1 MSAYNFAYDWAS
13 RVEALTKRLVEVPSV
28 VGTPGEI
35 ACARSIYEW
44 LAALPYFQAN
54 PDHLYLQQTMDDG
67 SERYNVIA
75 LVRGKLAPDAGAP
88 TYLLM
93 GHLDTV
99 DIIDYGPHMHLACHP
114 DLLGKAL
121 GTPADLMVGRGALDM
136 KSGVAA
142 HMAVLERFAAGE
154 GDQEGCLLFAA
165 TPDEE
170 DTSKGILSVVAAVP
184 ELAQRW
190 GLSLKGAINA
200 DYTAPRFP
208 GDPSRYIYVGTIG
221 KLLPS
226 LFVAGLET
234 HVGEPFSGF
243 DPNWLIAEVTRRVD
257 YNPELCDLAFG
268 EVTPPPVSLKATD
281 LKDFYTV
288 QTALY
293 SWSYFNW
300 FTFLRSPADVLDQ
313 FRTLVTS
320 AFADLHREFG
330 DRASRFAAMGTTPAP
345 TAQWTPKVYT
355 FAELSAIVRNR
366 VGAEFEPAVAER
378 LMLDPRM
385 DLRNFSCRLTE
396 ELWRASGLE
405 APAAVVGYAQL
416 YSPPVRLELDAALTQ
431 GAREAAREVVQ
442 ETGIDLQVRHFF
454 PYISDMSFL
463 GCPDTPEELA
473 ALQENS
479 PGWQRLYKVDH
490 AGHREL
496 NLPVINIGP
505 YGEGAHTRHERVE
518 RGYSFAVV
526 PELIWRTLANVM

>member
-1 MSAYNFAYDWAS
+1 MSVYNFAYDWAP

-35 ACARSIYEW
+35 ACARSIHDW
-44 LAALPYFQAN
+44 LAALPYFLAN
-54 PDHLYLQQTMDDG
+54 PEHLLLQQTIDDG
-67 SERYNVIA
+67 IERYNVIA
-75 LVRGKLAPDAGAP
+75 LVRGQVAPASGARA
-88 TYLLM
+88 YLLM

-99 DIIDYGPHMHLACHP
+99 DIIDYGPQMHLACRP
-114 DLLGKAL
+114 DLLAVAA
-121 GTPADLMVGRGALDM
+121 GTADGYMVGRGALDM

-142 HMAVLERFAAGE
+142 HMAVLERFAAGD
-154 GDQEGCLLFAA
+154 GDQAGCLLFAA

-170 DTSKGILSVVAAVP
+170 DTSKGILSVVTALP
-184 ELAQRW
+184 DLAERW
-190 GLSLKGAINA
+190 GLDLQGAINA
-200 DYTAPRFP
+200 DYTAPRYP
-208 GDPSRYIYVGTIG
+208 GDPARYIYGGTIG

-226 LFVAGLET
+226 LFIAGLET

-243 DPNWLIAEVTRRVD
+243 DPNWLAAEVTRRVD
-257 YNPELCDLAFG
+257 YNPDLCDLAFG

-300 FTFLRSPADVLDQ
+300 FTFRRSPADVLDQ
-313 FRTLVTS
+313 FRTVVAD

-330 DRASRFAAMGTTPAP
+330 SRASRFAAMGITPAP
-345 TAQWTPKVYT
+345 TAQWAPKVYT
-355 FAELSAIVRNR
+355 FAELSATVRDR

-396 ELWRASGLE
+396 ELWRASGLV

-416 YSPPVRLELDAALTQ
+416 YSPPVRLEMDAVLTA
-431 GAREAAREVVQ
+431 GARAAAHQVVQ

-473 ALQENS
+473 ALQQNS

-490 AGHREL
+490 EGHRAL

-505 YGEGAHTRHERVE
+505 WGEGAHTRLERVE
-518 RGYSFAVV
+518 KAYSFTVV
-526 PELIWRTLANVM
+526 PELIWRTLAQVM